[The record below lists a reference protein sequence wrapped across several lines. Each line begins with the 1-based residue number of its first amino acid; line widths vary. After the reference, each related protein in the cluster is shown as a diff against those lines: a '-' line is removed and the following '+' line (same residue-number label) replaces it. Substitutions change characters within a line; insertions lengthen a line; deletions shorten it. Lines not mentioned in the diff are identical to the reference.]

1 MRRTDKEI
9 TDRTWIDTVISEA
22 RYLTLSLAT
31 PDGKPYAVVLS
42 HVYDGENFYFHCAKK
57 GLKLDIIKANS
68 KAAFSLVSFAEY
80 YENPQTRSY
89 TMHYKSVAGFGNT
102 EFVTDFDE
110 KEKALMMIKEKFIR
124 TPYEITEN
132 IVNSVC
138 IIKLRIDEIY
148 GKCSQ

>member
-1 MRRTDKEI
+1 
-9 TDRTWIDTVISEA
+9 
-22 RYLTLSLAT
+22 
-31 PDGKPYAVVLS
+31 
-42 HVYDGENFYFHCAKK
+42 
-57 GLKLDIIKANS
+57 
-68 KAAFSLVSFAEY
+68 
-80 YENPQTRSY
+80 
-89 TMHYKSVAGFGNT
+89 MHYKSVAGFGNT